1 MLESQTVHVGPVCF
15 ALVSIVVVKIPC
27 DHLRFAYVLL
37 CVPTLETGERA
48 MDVQIIKTRMGQFSH
63 KDRTPCS

>member
-15 ALVSIVVVKIPC
+15 ALVSIVVVKSPC

-37 CVPTLETGERA
+37 CVHTLESYGYA
-48 MDVQIIKTRMGQFSH
+48 
-63 KDRTPCS
+63 DR